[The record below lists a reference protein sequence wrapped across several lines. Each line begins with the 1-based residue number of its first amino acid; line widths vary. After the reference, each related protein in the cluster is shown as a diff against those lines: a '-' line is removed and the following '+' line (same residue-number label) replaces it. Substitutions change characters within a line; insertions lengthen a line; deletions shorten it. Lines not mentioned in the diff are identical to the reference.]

1 MCHSARS
8 GLHPRVVVRLVA
20 VRLVHVLYLF
30 LLAKA
35 PVELFVRAARW
46 IFFVLCQVLVSA

>member
-1 MCHSARS
+1 VC
-8 GLHPRVVVRLVA
+8 LVV